1 MPDKKEFEVTELDDD
16 ALDAVSGGMAEAQEL
31 AAGADVLGCKDNTN
45 CPECT
50 TNSGNCV
57 AGCT

>member
-1 MPDKKEFEVTELDDD
+1 MPDNKEIEITELDEN
-16 ALDAVSGGMAEAQEL
+16 ALDAVSGGVTEFQQIAD
-31 AAGADVLGCKDNTN
+31 GADVLGCKDNTN